1 MAHYTDIICDRLW
14 VCLLDYIEGRF
25 THRPTI
31 RSISGVRPRS
41 KAHNLMCP
49 MPQDESDLGYSESEG
64 GLDGVLV
71 QRTPCGSY
79 E

>member
-1 MAHYTDIICDRLW
+1 
-14 VCLLDYIEGRF
+14 
-25 THRPTI
+25 
-31 RSISGVRPRS
+31 
-41 KAHNLMCP
+41 MCP
-49 MPQDESDLGYSESEG
+49 MPQDDSDLGYSESEG